1 MAKGGSSASAAALIL
16 NIINSVFTACG
27 IAISLYAL
35 YSLVGLKSEA
45 PQQPLHLHNSLQ
57 QLLLAPDASIQLS
70 RKPPRAWFIYFLL
83 TVAASLFV
91 ISFFGYVGSVMRN
104 PRCLGFYSVLLV
116 AIFLAQVGAVASMF
130 LQPIWDKDLSKDK
143 SSNLQS
149 TSYFLKVNWKII
161 RWLILAVPILE
172 VIAFLLVL
180 YLRSVN
186 KDPQGILEYQEIVYH
201 DDHIAVP
208 VKRNMSSTA
217 EHSTGGKKQ
226 EQLKQW
232 LSPLLGTKNNRN
244 TRHN

>member
-45 PQQPLHLHNSLQ
+45 PQQPLHLHNSLH

-91 ISFFGYVGSVMRN
+91 ISFFGYVGSVMRS

-116 AIFLAQVGAVASMF
+116 ALFLAQVGAVASMF

-149 TSYFLKVNWKII
+149 ASHFLKVNWKII

-172 VIAFLLVL
+172 VIAFVLAL

-186 KDPQGILEYQEIVYH
+186 KDPQRIVEYQKIVFH
-201 DDHIAVP
+201 DDHVAVP
-208 VKRNMSSTA
+208 VKRNM
-217 EHSTGGKKQ
+217 
-226 EQLKQW
+226 
-232 LSPLLGTKNNRN
+232 
-244 TRHN
+244 